1 MSGVNNVIILESE
14 EEASS
19 LIKCIERSIYYLST
33 AYVIF
38 RLVKVKH
45 GK

>member
-1 MSGVNNVIILESE
+1 MPGVNNVVIVENK